1 MIPRHFLIGVLVLL
15 AAVLGMS
22 LYVWH
27 MRGRA
32 AANPA
37 ASGDTRPVVPP
48 VAGPT
53 ERVTLFV
60 AYDDIG
66 VLHAQGAQI
75 PLPSVR
81 QQRAEELLRALLA
94 LYLDK
99 SSPHPLPEGADVRS
113 VYLVDPGLAVIDI
126 NAAFADGHRSGVLSE
141 ELTVASLIQT
151 LSANIPGIVKVKIL
165 VEGKERETLA
175 GHADLSAFFEVAG
188 INQLTAQSAVDAVG
202 ASLLRGRASHGPAQ
216 SEAGI
221 SAVSTPPSPRS
232 TVKPPLPTSEE
243 QSVLTP
249 PPANCAR
256 PR

>member
-1 MIPRHFLIGVLVLL
+1 MIPRQLYIGIAVLL
-15 AAVLGMS
+15 VAVLGMS
-22 LYVWH
+22 IYAWH

-32 AANPA
+32 AAGPV
-37 ASGDTRPVVPP
+37 ASADTRPVVPP

-66 VLHAQGAQI
+66 ILRAQSAQI
-75 PLPSVR
+75 PMPSVR

-99 SSPHPLPEGADVRS
+99 SSPHPLPQGSDIRS

-151 LSANIPGIVKVKIL
+151 LSANISGIVKVKIL

-175 GHADLSAFFEVAG
+175 GHADLSAFFDVSAV
-188 INQLTAQSAVDAVG
+188 NQLTSQ
-202 ASLLRGRASHGPAQ
+202 LQ
-216 SEAGI
+216 
-221 SAVSTPPSPRS
+221 
-232 TVKPPLPTSEE
+232 TS
-243 QSVLTP
+243 Q
-249 PPANCAR
+249 
-256 PR
+256 